1 VPALFLRRATED
13 DIAFIMETERLPGYD
28 EFIGRYGR
36 EEHKAQLAN
45 ASYAYLIGEDA
56 AGQQLGF
63 VILMDLDR
71 RDGNACVKRIAVAR
85 PEKGVGSRLLAE
97 AVDVAF
103 LDYPTHRLWLDVVRD
118 NTRAKTVYLRTGFI
132 EEGILREAA
141 LLPGG
146 RRSDFVIMSILRPE
160 WSSRRA

>member
-1 VPALFLRRATED
+1 VPALTLRRATED

-28 EFIGRYGR
+28 EFIGRYSR
-36 EEHKAQLAN
+36 EEHEAQLAN
-45 ASYAYLIGEDA
+45 SGFAYLIMEAA
-56 AGQQLGF
+56 AGQPLGF

-85 PEKGVGSRLLAE
+85 PEKGVGSQLLAE

-103 LDYPTHRLWLDVVRD
+103 SEYATHRLWLDVVRE
-118 NTRAKTVYLRTGFI
+118 NTRAKTVYLRTGFV
-132 EEGILREAA
+132 EEGVLREAA

-146 RRSDFVIMSILRPE
+146 RRSDFILMSILRPE
-160 WSSRRA
+160 WASRCG